1 MVSKQQGSREDL
13 HFKTLQLIEAKPDIT
28 QRELADQL
36 GISLGKTNYVLKAL
50 KDKGLVKL
58 SNFSRN
64 PNKLQ
69 YVHLLTPQG
78 LSEKTQ
84 LTLRFLKRKV
94 QEYEQLKAEIDE
106 LKHTLESEKSE

>member
-1 MVSKQQGSREDL
+1 MVSNTGCRKPTL
-13 HFKTLQLIEAKPDIT
+13 KTPNLYLSQLFSFAGP
-28 QRELADQL
+28 LLL

-58 SNFSRN
+58 GNFSRN

>member
-1 MVSKQQGSREDL
+1 MVSKQQESREDL
-13 HFKTLQLIEAKPDIT
+13 HFKTLKLIEGKPDIT

-50 KDKGLVKL
+50 KEKGLVKL
-58 SNFSRN
+58 GNFGRN

-106 LKHTLESEKSE
+106 LKHTLESEKNE

>member
-1 MVSKQQGSREDL
+1 MVSKQQESREDL
-13 HFKTLQLIEAKPDIT
+13 HFKTLKLIEAKPDIT

-58 SNFSRN
+58 GNFNRN

>member
-1 MVSKQQGSREDL
+1 MVSKQRDSREDL
-13 HFKTLQLIEAKPDIT
+13 QFKTLKLIEGKPDIT
-28 QRELADQL
+28 QRELAEHL

-58 SNFSRN
+58 GNFSRS

-69 YVHLLTPQG
+69 YVHFLTPQG

-94 QEYEQLKAEIDE
+94 REYEQLKAEIDE
-106 LKHTLESEKSE
+106 LKHTLESEKSD